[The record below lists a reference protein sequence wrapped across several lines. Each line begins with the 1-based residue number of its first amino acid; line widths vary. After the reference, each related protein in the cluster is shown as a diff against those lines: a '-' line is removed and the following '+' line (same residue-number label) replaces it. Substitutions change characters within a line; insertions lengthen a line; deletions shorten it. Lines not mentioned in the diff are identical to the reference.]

1 MTSIYGH
8 QGRAM
13 DQSDE
18 ELMLEFS
25 QGRSEAFGELFQRYR
40 QPIYGFFR
48 RRVPDSAR
56 AEDLAQDTFL
66 AVVRSAARY
75 QPKALFR
82 TYLYAIGLNVL
93 RRERRRAAIRNFFL
107 GVQGDSAYAT
117 ARDGAEAEL
126 LLRQALGKL
135 DATGRE
141 ILMLREYEQLRYSE
155 IADVLGIPV
164 NTVRSRLFR
173 ARLALRDLLE
183 TKSPRPAAQIEAR
196 T

>member
-1 MTSIYGH
+1 
-8 QGRAM
+8 M

-25 QGRSEAFGELFQRYR
+25 QGHSEAFGELFQRYR

>member
-1 MTSIYGH
+1 M
-8 QGRAM
+8 GRKM

-18 ELMLEFS
+18 RLMLEFS

-40 QPIYGFFR
+40 QPICGFFR
-48 RRVPDSAR
+48 RRVTDPAR
-56 AEDLAQDTFL
+56 AEELAQDTFL
-66 AVVRSAARY
+66 AVVRGAARY

-93 RRERRRAAIRNFFL
+93 RGERRRAAIRNFFL
-107 GVQGDSAYAT
+107 GAQARSASGT
-117 ARDGAEAEL
+117 ARDSAETDL
-126 LLRQALGKL
+126 ILREALGKL
-135 DATGRE
+135 DETDRE

-155 IADVLGIPV
+155 IADVLEIPI

-183 TKSPRPAAQIEAR
+183 AKAPQPAAQIEAR